1 MNKGINLKKIKDTEI
16 AKRLIAPLPPWWKK
30 VRDYSFMVFLVS
42 SALMG
47 AAPLIGISA
56 TGITIISII
65 MSLSGTL
72 SGAAQMT
79 KQ

>member
-1 MNKGINLKKIKDTEI
+1 MGKGIDLKKIKETKI
-16 AKRLIAPLPPWWKK
+16 VKRITAELPPWWKK
-30 VRDYSFMVFLVS
+30 VRNYSFIVFLTS

-56 TGITIISII
+56 IGVTILSVI

-79 KQ
+79 KK